1 MPAPAAPILVLNSG
15 SSSLKLGVFTAAEN
29 DEQPLLSGAA
39 DALNRPDGSLS
50 LTSPDGSTLLNTQ
63 HTAET
68 SEQALEALTT
78 ALHDHLPA
86 PPVAI
91 GHRVVHGGPHLRE
104 HQRIT
109 PQLLQTLEDSIHF
122 APLHIPEALAIIRKA
137 QQLFPEVPQFA
148 CFDTAFHRSMPP
160 VATHLPIPS
169 NLFDQGVQ
177 RYGFHGLSCESVMHR
192 LGSQP
197 PARVI
202 IAHLGGGS
210 SVTAVHDGQSV
221 DTTMSLSPSG
231 GVPMATRSGDLDPGV
246 LLYLLRS
253 EHLSPD
259 TLESFVNHQCG
270 LAGLTNGESDMRAL
284 LDKATNNDKAAELAV
299 DLYTTALRKQIGA
312 FIALL
317 GGLDLLV
324 FTGGIGEHSAPIR
337 DRILHNL
344 SFAGLLPDNSGPAQW
359 QALPA
364 EEEIEIARHCR
375 TLLKAP
381 PQA

>member
-1 MPAPAAPILVLNSG
+1 MPPAPILVLNSG
-15 SSSLKLGVFTAAEN
+15 SSSLKLGVFTAAHN

-39 DALNRPDGSLS
+39 DGLNRPDGSLS
-50 LTSPDGSTLLNTQ
+50 LQGPDGKDLLNTQ

-68 SEQALEALTT
+68 SEQALEALTS
-78 ALHDHLPA
+78 ALQPHLPA

-109 PQLLQTLEDSIHF
+109 PQLLKTLEDSVHF

-137 QQLFPEVPQFA
+137 QQLFPDVPQFA

-160 VATHLPIPS
+160 VATHLPIPAK
-169 NLFDQGVQ
+169 LFDQGVQ

-192 LGSQP
+192 LGPHP

-210 SVTAVHDGQSV
+210 SATAVHNGKSI

-246 LLYLLRS
+246 LLYLLRTQ
-253 EHLSPD
+253 HLSPD
-259 TLESFVNHQCG
+259 TLENFVNHQCG
-270 LAGLTNGESDMRAL
+270 LAGLADGESDMRAL
-284 LDKATNNDKAAELAV
+284 LDKAAGTDSASHAAQLAL

-312 FIALL
+312 YIALL
-317 GGLDLLV
+317 GDLDLLV
-324 FTGGIGEHSAPIR
+324 FTGGIGEHSASIR
-337 DRILHNL
+337 DRILGNL
-344 SFAGLLPDNSGPAQW
+344 AFAGLHPDNSGPARW
-359 QALPA
+359 QAVPA

-375 TLLKAP
+375 ILL
-381 PQA
+381 QA